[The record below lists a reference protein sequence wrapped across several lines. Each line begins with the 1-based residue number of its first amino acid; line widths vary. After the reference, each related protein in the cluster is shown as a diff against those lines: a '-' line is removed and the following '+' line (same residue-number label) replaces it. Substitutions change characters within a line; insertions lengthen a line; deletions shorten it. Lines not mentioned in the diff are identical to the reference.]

1 MSLVLLGILNSQV
14 SGAAAGSYDLLETQ
28 VLGTTASSVTFT
40 GLGSYS
46 DYKHLQIRLA
56 SRNARIVG
64 GSERLGLRMNS
75 DTGTNYSMHR
85 LEGTGS
91 TINSFNSSP
100 STRIYIGFNPR
111 GAATD
116 NEYGAAIVDILDF
129 SSTNK
134 YTTIRALGGGASTF
148 DNRIVLNS
156 GAWMNTNAVTSLTF
170 TDDGGDNFTAGSR
183 FSLYGVK

>member
-1 MSLVLLGILNSQV
+1 MSFLLLGILNSQAGAGG
-14 SGAAAGSYDLLETQ
+14 GAAYDLLETQ
-28 VLGTTASSVTFT
+28 VLTSSASSVTFT
-40 GLGSYS
+40 GLGSYT

-56 SRNARIVG
+56 SRNARTVG
-64 GSERLGLRMNS
+64 GSERLGLRMNG

-91 TINSFNSSP
+91 TLSSFNSSP
-100 STRIYIGFNPR
+100 STRIYIGCNPR
-111 GAATD
+111 GSGTD

-134 YTTIRALGGGASTF
+134 YTTIRALGGAHSTY
-148 DNRIVLNS
+148 DNRIVVNS

-183 FSLYGVK
+183 FSIYGVK